1 MQLGASPG
9 TAVADRKRERS
20 YSGTLRAA
28 AAVSVSVR
36 PLGSSGT
43 HGPRCVMLIALHRN
57 LMVRVKQGGGSLAHI
72 MTCSHDSHH
81 VLENVAGGALG

>member
-1 MQLGASPG
+1 M
-9 TAVADRKRERS
+9 RS
-20 YSGTLRAA
+20 AATLRAA

-57 LMVRVKQGGGSLAHI
+57 LMVRVRVKQGGSSLAHI

>member
-1 MQLGASPG
+1 
-9 TAVADRKRERS
+9 
-20 YSGTLRAA
+20 
-28 AAVSVSVR
+28 
-36 PLGSSGT
+36 
-43 HGPRCVMLIALHRN
+43 MLIALHRN

>member
-1 MQLGASPG
+1 M
-9 TAVADRKRERS
+9 
-20 YSGTLRAA
+20 
-28 AAVSVSVR
+28 SVSVR

-57 LMVRVKQGGGSLAHI
+57 LMVRVKQGGDSLAHI